1 MRNVMIIAIALVSI
15 VVLAGCAGVT
25 QTAVQ
30 PAEMYRPD
38 SEAHKE
44 LLSLPQP
51 KEPIVVAVY
60 KFEDETGQYKPSP
73 GNTTTSF
80 SRAITQGATSI
91 LVEALQNSGWFIIVE
106 REGLNNL
113 TEERKIIRSTRMEF
127 QDTTPVPPMLY
138 AGVLL
143 EGGVI
148 SYDTDV
154 VTGGF
159 GLKYFGT
166 GGSVQ
171 VRKDQITV
179 YVRAVSVKNGRVLK
193 SVSTTKTIYSK
204 MVDLGTFKYVKPKR
218 LLEVET
224 GYSKNEPTHL
234 CLTDAIDKAVV
245 AMVIEGIVDGL
256 WELKNPEDMKLSV
269 VQEYLDERAGGQII
283 DLPKGGTEK

>member
-1 MRNVMIIAIALVSI
+1 MRNVMRNIMIIIALVSM

-25 QTAVQ
+25 QTVVQ
-30 PAEMYRPD
+30 PAEMFQPNTETH
-38 SEAHKE
+38 SE

-51 KEPIVVAVY
+51 KEPVVVGVY

-73 GNTTTSF
+73 AQATTASF
-80 SRAITQGATSI
+80 SRAITQGATSV
-91 LVEALQNSGWFIIVE
+91 LVEALQNSGWFTIVE
-106 REGLNNL
+106 REGLGNL
-113 TEERKIIRSTRMEF
+113 TEERKIIRSTRMEHGD
-127 QDTTPVPPMLY
+127 QTPVPPMLY
-138 AGVLL
+138 AGVIF

-154 VTGGF
+154 MASGF
-159 GLKYFGT
+159 GVKWFGS
-166 GGSVQ
+166 GGNVQ

-204 MVDLGTFKYVKPKR
+204 MVDLGVYKYLKPNR

-224 GYSKNEPTHL
+224 GYSKNEPTQL
-234 CLTDAIDKAVV
+234 CISDAIDKAVV

-256 WELKNPEDMKLSV
+256 WELKNPEDIKRPII
-269 VQEYLDERAGGQII
+269 QEYLKEREGR
-283 DLPKGGTEK
+283 